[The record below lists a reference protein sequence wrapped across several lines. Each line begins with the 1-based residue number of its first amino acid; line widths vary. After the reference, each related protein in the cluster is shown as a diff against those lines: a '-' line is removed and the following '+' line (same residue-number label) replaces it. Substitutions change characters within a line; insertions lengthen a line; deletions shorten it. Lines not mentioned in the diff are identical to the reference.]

1 MTHPYVISHT
11 ISYQSLRSFFHFTL
25 TRDMLYSYKVWS
37 RLIGSLG
44 HWRNRIFEKSHFRQ
58 YTFCSEPFLN
68 WDVWWRNP
76 TWDRT
81 SQTSNFEKK
90 WKNESSKDTT
100 SAGALISLLWRPM
113 AGIFRKRATNYRVF
127 LQKETNKDKASYRSS
142 PPCKTRGLCVNTACH
157 VLISH
162 NCVGCADL
170 WVWSNSTDTCMNT
183 ARHTLMRHVTHSY
196 VLRQG
201 AHGLRMRNIWTYEYG
216 TYIWIYEYGTCIHF
230 IYSYIYDKR
239 HMIDVC
245 DTYEYMNM
253 GRVLTSVGSIDI
265 WIWDSH
271 SYVLRQTEHDLR
283 MRYIWIYD
291 HRTIIHF
298 CGTHSYMNM
307 GLAFT
312 SVGHIH

>member
-1 MTHPYVISHT
+1 
-11 ISYQSLRSFFHFTL
+11 
-25 TRDMLYSYKVWS
+25 
-37 RLIGSLG
+37 
-44 HWRNRIFEKSHFRQ
+44 
-58 YTFCSEPFLN
+58 
-68 WDVWWRNP
+68 
-76 TWDRT
+76 
-81 SQTSNFEKK
+81 
-90 WKNESSKDTT
+90 
-100 SAGALISLLWRPM
+100 
-113 AGIFRKRATNYRVF
+113 
-127 LQKETNKDKASYRSS
+127 
-142 PPCKTRGLCVNTACH
+142 
-157 VLISH
+157 
-162 NCVGCADL
+162 
-170 WVWSNSTDTCMNT
+170 
-183 ARHTLMRHVTHSY
+183 MRHVTHSY
-196 VLRQG
+196 VLRQT

-253 GRVLTSVGSIDI
+253 GRVLTSVGSIRI

-312 SVGHIH
+312 SVARIHWNASPIFIHESVSQESPNLIRSCVRRVQNEWVSLMLIDWDMTVWDMTQCVRRDSLCGTWLVAWDVTHCVRHDSLYETRFIVRDVTHSVGHDSLSQTCLIDAHWVRRDSLCETGLIESDMTHCVRHDS